1 MTTYN
6 EDSQSIENNIH
17 GMLVRRETFLNK
29 RFRLLLVAI
38 LVLVILVGG
47 WALFTDTPERSVSGT
62 LTRGYACPPSAHYTL
77 GAFSVV
83 WTTEQGGCLEVRHR
97 DAPERVL
104 WATVPGTSFAA
115 AGRGQERVT
124 ESRGSYKIKDALSR
138 ICTNQTI
145 ESIVQEPD
153 RLLVKGMLTGLRAAG
168 TVGYVFSL
176 ESVGEN
182 QIAFALSLSDS
193 TYNRSWMTYASE
205 PDEHF
210 FGFGEQF
217 SCFDLKGKRVP
228 IVVQEQGIGRGLQ
241 PITFL
246 VNLVAGAGGSWDAS
260 YACVPHYIT
269 SKCRSLFLENS
280 EYTVFDLRQGNRVE
294 VKVFSSRLCGR
305 ILQGDTP
312 AGLVEEYTACTGR
325 MRPLPDW
332 IHEGAVVG
340 MQGGTEKVRQVLA
353 ALKEHD
359 TPIAAFWLQDWV
371 GPRTTSIG
379 KQLWWNW
386 ELDRDTYPEW
396 NTLREELDADGIR
409 LMTYINPFLADVSE
423 KPNAR
428 RNLFQEAA
436 EKGLLVRDSGGN
448 PCLIPNTSF
457 SAGLLDLTNPAACVW
472 MKEVIRDQVIAEG
485 ASGWMADFGEALPYD
500 AVLHS
505 GEPASSF
512 HNRYP
517 EAWARLNREAI
528 DDTGRGEDFVFFT
541 RSGYRSSPRYTT
553 LQWLGDQLVTWDAY
567 DGIKTAV
574 IGLLSSGLSGFSFNH
589 SDIGGY
595 TTFSMPL
602 LGYQRSRELLFRW
615 MELNAF
621 TTLFRTH
628 EGNQPESNVQF
639 YDDEE
644 TLAYFSR
651 FARVHKAWGFYRAQL
666 IEEAGRTGL
675 PVVRPLFLHYP
686 GDENTYS
693 LSYQQFL
700 VGPDL
705 MVAPVLAP
713 RRNSV
718 VVYFPEGAWIHIWSG
733 NSYGG
738 IHPRSRETV
747 SAPLGRPAVFYRS
760 RSETG
765 PRFMEELRRE
775 GLLE

>member
-1 MTTYN
+1 MPVC
-6 EDSQSIENNIH
+6 H
-17 GMLVRRETFLNK
+17 ATFLSK
-29 RFRLLLVAI
+29 RFRIVLAAI
-38 LVLVILVGG
+38 LVLLILVGG
-47 WALFTDTPERSVSGT
+47 WALFADKPEKSVSGT
-62 LTRGYACPPSAHYTL
+62 LTRGGACPPSTSYTL

-83 WTTEQGGCLEVRHR
+83 WTAEQGGCLEVRHR

-104 WATVPGTSFAA
+104 WATVPGVAFAV
-115 AGRGQERVT
+115 AGRGQEKVT

-138 ICTNQTI
+138 VCANQTI
-145 ESIVQEPD
+145 ESMVQEND
-153 RLLVKGMLTGLRAAG
+153 RLLVKGMLTGRGTAD
-168 TVGYVFSL
+168 TVGYVFFL

-182 QIAFALSLSDS
+182 QLAFAFSLSDS

-217 SCFDLKGKRVP
+217 SFFDLKGKRIP
-228 IVVQEQGIGRGLQ
+228 IFIQEQGIGRGLQ

-246 VNLVAGAGGSWDAS
+246 VNLVAGAGGSWDTS

-269 SKCRSLFLENS
+269 SKCRSLFLEDS
-280 EYTVFDLRQGNRVE
+280 EYAVFDLRESDRVQI
-294 VKVFSSRLCGR
+294 KVFSSRLHGR
-305 ILQGDTP
+305 ILHGDTP
-312 AGLVEEYTACTGR
+312 ARLVEEYTACTGR
-325 MRPLPDW
+325 MRSLPDW

-340 MQGGTEKVRQVLA
+340 MQGGTEKVRKVLA
-353 ALKEHD
+353 ALQEHN

-386 ELDRDTYPEW
+386 ELDRDTYPDW
-396 NTLREELDADGIR
+396 DALREELDTGGIR

-423 KPNAR
+423 KSNAR

-436 EKGLLVRDSGGN
+436 AKGLLVRDGSGA

-472 MKEVIRDQVIAEG
+472 MKAVIRDQVIAEG

-500 AVLHS
+500 AVLYS
-505 GEPASSF
+505 GEPASSY

-517 EAWARLNREAI
+517 EAWARLNRETI

-553 LQWLGDQLVTWDAY
+553 LQWLGDQLVTWDAH

-621 TTLFRTH
+621 TTIYRTH
-628 EGNQPESNVQF
+628 EGNQPEANVQF
-639 YDDEE
+639 FDDEE
-644 TLAYFSR
+644 ALNCFSR
-651 FARVHKAWGFYRAQL
+651 FARVHKAWGFYRKQL
-666 IEEAGRTGL
+666 IEEAAQTGL

-686 GDENTYS
+686 QDENAYTI
-693 LSYQQFL
+693 SYQQFL
-700 VGPDL
+700 VGTDL
-705 MVAPVLAP
+705 MVAPVLDP
-713 RRNSV
+713 GRDFV
-718 VVYFPEGAWIHIWSG
+718 EVYFPEGAWIHIWSG

-738 IHPRSRETV
+738 IHPHSRETV